1 MLRYDDDARPLLD
14 RESLKRIVNMLHA
27 EGKKNW
33 DTAVDAKSEAWK
45 KGEDFHKAAA
55 ELERAYYRIGV
66 RI

>member
-14 RESLKRIVNMLHA
+14 CESLERIVNMLHE
-27 EGKKNW
+27 EGKKSW
-33 DTAVDAKSEAWK
+33 DTATNTKSEAWK